1 MRASFGSIARARR
14 AVLCSGITA
23 VLAVSASADGSIKYN
38 RDIRPIL
45 AENCFTC
52 HGPDKNTR
60 KADLRLDHREGAEE
74 ILGTGTTSSEFWKRV
89 SSVDPDEMMPPPA
102 SMKKLTP
109 ERIETLG
116 KWIDAGSPYEKH
128 WAFLPIER
136 VAPPAVKNES
146 WPRNAI
152 DRFVL
157 ARQEAAGIAPNPEA
171 EKRTLVR
178 RVHLDM
184 TGLPPTPE
192 RAEAFAN
199 DASPDA
205 YEKLIDEVLAS
216 PHYGERWARHW
227 LDLARFAESHGYEQD
242 YDRKFA
248 YYYRDFVI
256 QAFNQ
261 DLPFDTFVKWQI
273 AGDELA
279 PEDPLAMMATGF
291 LAAGTHATQITK
303 SQVEKERYDELDD
316 MARTIGTSMLGLT
329 IGCARCHDHKYDP
342 ISMTDYYRLISTF
355 TKTVRSEYPVD
366 VGPEFYALA
375 KKRYDTEHGPLLAS
389 LNEYE
394 NGPLAAKFEEWLS
407 TQITSP
413 PSPQWIALDVFNY
426 ASAGGARM
434 GRLSDGSVLLSG
446 ENPEFDTYTFE
457 ARTNLAG
464 VTSVRIDALAD
475 DTMAAKGPGRAEN
488 GNFALTNFKV
498 EVRPDDG
505 TDAKTAVKLANPRAT
520 IEQPGLPV
528 SNAIDD
534 DMKSA
539 WAVGE
544 PYGKDHS
551 AIFDFEAP
559 VGLPN
564 GTVFTFTLDFQ
575 SNTKHSIGRPRISI
589 TTAPSPAAF
598 DLSLMPQDLVNAL
611 EKYRSSENAVVSSRD
626 RARLFEFFKKQDT
639 KWNDLFKAEQE
650 HAKNKPYP
658 GATKV
663 LISSEGVPA
672 VRTHTQGGDYLEET
686 HFLTR
691 GDPNQKKEVA
701 TQAFPAIL
709 ATAPDG
715 ESHWKQSPPDGAR
728 TPYQRAAL
736 AAWITDTGYGAGQ
749 LLARVIVNRLWQ
761 HHFNRGIVP
770 TPSDFG
776 FKGEPPT
783 NPELL
788 DWLALELIAN
798 GWSLKHIQKLILTS
812 ATYRQSAA
820 HDDTKAQIDSTNALV
835 WHYPRQRLEAEVIR
849 DAMLAVSGQL
859 DDSMFGPSTLDPDM
873 KRRSIYF
880 MVKRSKLVPMMTVFD
895 APDATVGV
903 DQRPCTTIAP
913 QALLV
918 INNPNV
924 RERAEALAQ
933 RMCPDAAT
941 DLSAAVTRG
950 FMLTVSRPP
959 SEDEARD
966 ALAFLDAQT
975 KSYAATGNAAPART
989 AMADFAQVLLGL
1001 NEFVYIE

>member
-1 MRASFGSIARARR
+1 MA
-14 AVLCSGITA
+14 AVFAFPAFS
-23 VLAVSASADGSIKYN
+23 DGTIRYN

-45 AENCFTC
+45 AENCFAC

-60 KADLRLDHREGAEE
+60 KADLRLDSREGAAEA
-74 ILGTGTTSSEFWKRV
+74 LGTGRDSSEFWKRV
-89 SSVDPDEMMPPPA
+89 SSHDTDEMMPPPA
-102 SMKKLTP
+102 AMKKLTP
-109 ERIETLG
+109 EQIATLG
-116 KWIDAGSPYEKH
+116 KWIDAGAPYEKH

-136 VAPPAVKNES
+136 VTPPAVTNAS
-146 WPRNAI
+146 WPRNDI

-157 ARQEAAGIAPNPEA
+157 ARQEAVGISPNPEA
-171 EKRTLVR
+171 ERRTLVR
-178 RVHLDM
+178 RVYLDM

-192 RAEAFAN
+192 RVEAFVN
-199 DASPDA
+199 DAAPDA
-205 YEKLIDEVLAS
+205 YEKLVDEVLAS
-216 PHYGERWARHW
+216 LHYGERWARHW

-261 DLPFDTFVKWQI
+261 DLPYDTFVKWQI
-273 AGDELA
+273 AGDEFA

-303 SQVEKERYDELDD
+303 NQVEKERYDELDD

-342 ISMTDYYRLISTF
+342 ITMTDYYRLISTF
-355 TKTVRSEYPVD
+355 TKTVRSDYPID
-366 VGPEFYALA
+366 VGPDFYARA
-375 KKRYDTEHGPLLAS
+375 KERYDAEHKPLLAS
-389 LNEYE
+389 LTEYE
-394 NGPLAAKFEEWLS
+394 KGPLVAKFEEWLS
-407 TQITSP
+407 TQLTTP
-413 PSPQWIALDVFNY
+413 PSPQWLALDVFNY
-426 ASAGGARM
+426 TSEGGARM
-434 GRLSDGSVLLSG
+434 GRLSDGSVLVSG

-457 ARTNLAG
+457 ARTKLTG
-464 VTSVRIDALAD
+464 ITSVRIDALSDA
-475 DTMAAKGPGRAEN
+475 TMTSNGPGRAEN

-498 EVRPDDG
+498 AIRPDNG
-505 TDAKTAVKLANPRAT
+505 TDAKTDLKLANPRAT
-520 IEQPGLPV
+520 FEQAGYPA
-528 SNAIDD
+528 SNAIDAD
-534 DMKSA
+534 EKSA
-539 WAVGE
+539 WAIGE
-544 PYGKDHS
+544 QYGKDQS

-559 VGLPN
+559 AGLPE
-564 GTVFTFTLDFQ
+564 GAVFTFTLEFK
-575 SNTKHSIGRPRISI
+575 SNSKHAIGRPRVSI

-598 DLSLMPQDLVNAL
+598 DLALMPQDLADTL
-611 EKYRSSENAVVSSRD
+611 SKYRAQQDATVSSRD
-626 RARLFEFFKKQDT
+626 RSRLFEFFKKQDA
-639 KWNDLFKAEQE
+639 KWKELSKAERE
-650 HAKNKPYP
+650 HAKNAPMP

-672 VRTHTQGGDYLEET
+672 IRTHTQGGDYLEET

-691 GDPNQKKEVA
+691 GDPNQKGEVA
-701 TQAFPAIL
+701 TQAFPVVL
-709 ATAPDG
+709 VTSPEGEKRWQKAP
-715 ESHWKQSPPDGAR
+715 PAGAR
-728 TPYQRAAL
+728 TPHKRTAL
-736 AAWITDTGYGAGQ
+736 ANWITDTEYGAGQ
-749 LLARVIVNRLWQ
+749 LLARVIANRLWQ
-761 HHFNRGIVP
+761 HHFGRGIVP

-788 DWLALELIAN
+788 DWLASELIAN
-798 GWSLKHIQKLILTS
+798 GWSLKYIQKLIMTS
-812 ATYRQSAA
+812 ATYRQDAS
-820 HDDTKAQIDSTNALV
+820 HDDAKAKLDPANTLV
-835 WHYPRQRLEAEVIR
+835 WHYPRQRLEAEAIR

-880 MVKRSKLVPMMTVFD
+880 MVKRSKLVSMMTVFD
-895 APDATVGV
+895 APDATVGI

-924 RERAEALAQ
+924 RERAEGLAR
-933 RMCPDAAT
+933 RMCPDAAS
-941 DLSAAVTRG
+941 DLVAAVTRG

-959 SEDEARD
+959 GESELNN

-975 KSYAATGNAAPART
+975 ASYAASGNAQPAQT

>member
-1 MRASFGSIARARR
+1 M
-14 AVLCSGITA
+14 
-23 VLAVSASADGSIKYN
+23 LAAFSTVADDSIKYN
-38 RDIRPIL
+38 RDIRPL
-45 AENCFTC
+45 FAEICFTC

-60 KADLRLDHREGAEE
+60 KKDLRLDQRDSAVKA
-74 ILGTGTTSSEFWKRV
+74 LGPGGRDASEFWKRI
-89 SSVDPDEMMPPPA
+89 SSTDPDEQMPPPT
-102 SMKKLTP
+102 SGKKLTAAQ
-109 ERIETLG
+109 IEALG
-116 KWIDAGSPYEKH
+116 KWIDAGAPYEKH

-136 VAPPAVKNES
+136 AEPPEVKIAA

-152 DRFVL
+152 DQFIL
-157 ARQEAAGIAPNPEA
+157 ARQEQTGIAPNPEA
-171 EKRTLVR
+171 DRRTLVR
-178 RVHLDM
+178 RLYLDI

-192 RAEAFAN
+192 QVEAFVN
-199 DASPDA
+199 DASPGA
-205 YEKLIDEVLAS
+205 YETLVDELLAS

-279 PEDPLAMMATGF
+279 PDDPLAMMATGF

-303 SQVEKERYDELDD
+303 NQVEKERYDELDD

-355 TKTVRSEYPVD
+355 TKTVRSEYPMN
-366 VGPEFYALA
+366 VGPEWFARA
-375 KKRYDTEHGPLLAS
+375 KKQYDDEHAPLVESLA
-389 LNEYE
+389 EYE
-394 NGPLAAKFEEWLS
+394 KGPLAANFEEWLS
-407 TQITSP
+407 EQLTTTP
-413 PSPQWIALDVFNY
+413 PPQWIALDVFNY
-426 ASAGGARM
+426 TSQGGARM

-446 ENPEFDTYTFE
+446 ANPDFDTYTFE
-457 ARTNLAG
+457 ARTKLTG

-475 DTMAAKGPGRAEN
+475 ATMTANGPGRSEN
-488 GNFALTNFKV
+488 GNFALTNFKAS
-498 EVRPDDG
+498 VRPDNG
-505 TDAKTAVKLANPRAT
+505 TEAKTDVKLSNPRAT
-520 IEQPGLPV
+520 YEQQGSPV
-528 SNAIDD
+528 ANAIDGD
-534 DMKSA
+534 TKSA
-539 WAVGE
+539 WAVGDQF
-544 PYGKDHS
+544 GKDQS
-551 AIFDFEAP
+551 AAFDFEVPA
-559 VGLPN
+559 GLPD
-564 GTVFTFTLDFQ
+564 GTVLTFTLDFQ
-575 SNTKHSIGRPRISI
+575 ANNKHGMGRPRISI
-589 TTAPSPAAF
+589 AMAPLGLDVST
-598 DLSLMPQDLVNAL
+598 MPQDLWDLLA
-611 EKYRSSENAVVSSRD
+611 KQRSQPNVTLSSRE
-626 RARLFEFFKKQDT
+626 RSLLFDYYKKQDT
-639 KWNDLFKAEQE
+639 KWKDLYKAEQE
-650 HAKNKPYP
+650 DAKNGPLP

-691 GDPNQKKEVA
+691 GDPNQKKDVA

-709 ATAPDG
+709 MNAPEG
-715 ESHWKQSPPDGAR
+715 EKHWQIAPPEGSR
-728 TPYQRAAL
+728 TTYKRTAL
-736 AAWITDTGYGAGQ
+736 ANWIADTQYGAGQ

-761 HHFNRGIVP
+761 HHFNRGIVA

-783 NPELL
+783 HPELL
-788 DWLALELIAN
+788 DWLASELIAN
-798 GWSLKHIQKLILTS
+798 GWGLKHIQKLILTS
-812 ATYRQSAA
+812 ATYRQNAA
-820 HDDTKAQIDSTNALV
+820 HDDAKARLDSMNALV

-849 DAMLAVSGQL
+849 DSVLSVGGQL

-880 MVKRSKLVPMMTVFD
+880 MVKRSRLVPMMTVFD
-895 APDATVGV
+895 APDATVGI
-903 DQRPCTTIAP
+903 DRRTCTTIAP

-924 RERAEALAQ
+924 RASAVALAG
-933 RMCPDAAT
+933 RMCPDAAAN
-941 DLSAAVTRG
+941 LSAAVRTG

-959 SEDEARD
+959 SEGELNG
-966 ALAFLDAQT
+966 ALAFLDTQA
-975 KSYAATGNAAPART
+975 KSYAATGDPAPAQT